1 MGMKSLK
8 TALLAIPV
16 VLFLVISVSSQNV
29 PQEISRELND
39 PKPDAQREEFQALDK
54 EIEKLKEDV
63 LILNTELY
71 RLQEDL
77 LFPEDS
83 SVVVFLSVEG
93 GNYFRLDSVKLKLDD
108 KMVTSYLY
116 TEREFTALRKGGV
129 QRLFMGNVKTG
140 EHQFVAV
147 FTGTGPN
154 ETDYKRAEKIK
165 FVKEYGPTYLK
176 LIIRDDP
183 DKKQPEFL
191 HESWQ

>member
-1 MGMKSLK
+1 MVIKSIK
-8 TALLAIPV
+8 SMVLAFPI
-16 VLFLVISVSSQNV
+16 VLIFVISVSSENV
-29 PQEISRELND
+29 PPNISTELND
-39 PKPDAQREEFQALDK
+39 PKPDAHTEDFQTIDE

-63 LILNTELY
+63 LKLNTELF

-154 ETDYKRAEKIK
+154 ETDYKRAETFT
-165 FVKEYGPTYLK
+165 FVKEYGPTFLK

-183 DKKQPEFL
+183 AKKQPEFT